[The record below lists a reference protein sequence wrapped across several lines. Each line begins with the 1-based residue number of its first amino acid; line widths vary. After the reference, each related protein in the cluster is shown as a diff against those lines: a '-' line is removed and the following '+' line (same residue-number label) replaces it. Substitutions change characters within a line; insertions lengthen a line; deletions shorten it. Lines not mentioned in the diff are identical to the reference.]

1 MSLLVLW
8 LGTHK
13 LMLLQGDLPI
23 VNVTHLIR
31 TAKEEVLLTV
41 GDRGVYRHPSKDVS
55 ILNLH
60 KGIRIFKT

>member
-8 LGTHK
+8 LGTYK

-23 VNVTHLIR
+23 ENVIHLFR

-41 GDRGVYRHPSKDVS
+41 GDREVYQHPSKNVS